1 MIRYI
6 KRFVAGVLMGLISL
20 FVLGFGL
27 CVMTEAVE
35 EYVFPWVMSFP
46 PSQVTVLDNPAAVAP
61 ALEGSLVEVLHA
73 PVQSDT
79 ILEDEAF
86 GVSARAAFMRRHWNK
101 AEENKR
107 LTPERIGDVEMQW
120 SAAAPEF
127 RVGPYRAIGKQAR
140 SLVRAEELP
149 VRVSRIPEA
158 LIPYR
163 QATETPS
170 FHLPEHGVLSPVYY
184 GVQSGD
190 RISYIGRQMNGALLV
205 NHEVTNLVYWR
216 QWWQTEAETARRGL
230 WKAAFLLAGAY
241 VILFAAVWMG
251 NSGVQVAFGGFRLF
265 CVSAVWPTL
274 ALLVGA
280 FCLILLGALRSRTP
294 VYETEPWE
302 YGVGIALLCVLA
314 VLGLVRRKS
323 AAS

>member
-6 KRFVAGVLMGLISL
+6 KRVVSGVLMCLISL

-46 PSQVTVLDNPAAVAP
+46 LSQVTVLDNPAAVDP
-61 ALEGSLVEVLHA
+61 ALEGRVVEVLNA

-86 GVSARAAFMRRHWNK
+86 WVSARAAFMRRHWNK

-140 SLVRAEELP
+140 SLVKAKELP

-190 RISYIGRQMNGALLV
+190 RINYIGRQMNGALLV
-205 NHEVTNLVYWR
+205 DSEVNNLVYWR
-216 QWWQTEAETARRGL
+216 QWWQTDAETARRGL

-251 NSGVQVAFGGFRLF
+251 NSGVQVACGGFRLF
-265 CVSAVWPTL
+265 GVSAVWP
-274 ALLVGA
+274 AMVLLTGA
-280 FCLILLGALRSRTP
+280 SVLILLAEIRSRTP
-294 VYETEPWE
+294 VYDTEPWE
-302 YGVGIALLCVLA
+302 YGVGISLLCVLA

>member
-6 KRFVAGVLMGLISL
+6 KRFVAGVLMGLMSL

-46 PSQVTVLDNPAAVAP
+46 PSQVTVLDNPAAVDP
-61 ALEGSLVEVLHA
+61 ALEGSLV
-73 PVQSDT
+73 
-79 ILEDEAF
+79 
-86 GVSARAAFMRRHWNK
+86 RAK
-101 AEENKR
+101 
-107 LTPERIGDVEMQW
+107 
-120 SAAAPEF
+120 
-127 RVGPYRAIGKQAR
+127 
-140 SLVRAEELP
+140 ELP

-158 LIPYR
+158 LLPYR

-184 GVQSGD
+184 GVQSGA

-205 NHEVTNLVYWR
+205 DSEVNNLVYWR
-216 QWWQTEAETARRGL
+216 QWWQMDAETARRGL

-241 VILFAAVWMG
+241 AILFAAVWMG

-265 CVSAVWPTL
+265 CVSAVWPAL

-280 FCLILLGALRSRTP
+280 FCLILLGELRSRTL